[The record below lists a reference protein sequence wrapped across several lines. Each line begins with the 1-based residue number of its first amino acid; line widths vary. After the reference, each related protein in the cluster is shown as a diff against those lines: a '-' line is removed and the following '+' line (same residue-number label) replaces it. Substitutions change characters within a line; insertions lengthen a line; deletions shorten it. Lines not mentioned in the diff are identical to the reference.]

1 MNCNLKT
8 NRSLTNCLT
17 VTILAFL
24 VVVGPIEDF
33 LFPDSEVHA
42 DETAPTLAVVNG
54 TDITESDLE
63 FLYLSRD
70 VRQELRPVVRDRY
83 IEELIDRNLLK
94 EFLRSRKI
102 SAPKSI
108 VDERVARAEKLIT
121 QEGLPFDETLKT
133 LGYTR
138 VTFQE
143 EVALPLAWL
152 EHARLVITDKSIAEY
167 WDRHRAEFDGS
178 EVRAAHIVK
187 RLPGDAKSPDAS
199 AAKQELAVI
208 RESILTGK
216 ATFSDAAREHS
227 DSPSGKDG
235 GNLGQ
240 FAYRGRMPHDLTKV
254 AFQLKP
260 GDVSQPFETPFGV
273 HILAVIEIV
282 PGDLSLEDARRE
294 IFHELSTKL
303 QAGLIT
309 ELRGKANITRPEQSD
324 KPISS
329 SDAENK

>member
-1 MNCNLKT
+1 VDHHVEA
-8 NRSLTNCLT
+8 NRTLTGCLR
-17 VTILAFL
+17 VTLLAFL
-24 VVVGPIEDF
+24 IVNGPFSDF
-33 LFPDSEVHA
+33 LVPDTEVHA
-42 DETAPTLAVVNG
+42 DETARTLAVVNG
-54 TDITESDLE
+54 TGVTESDLE
-63 FLYLSRD
+63 FFYLSRD
-70 VRQELRPVVRDRY
+70 VRQELRPAVRDRY
-83 IEELIDRNLLK
+83 IEELIDRSLLK

-108 VDERVARAEKLIT
+108 VEERVARAEKLIT
-121 QEGLPFDETLKT
+121 QEGLAFDETLKT
-133 LGYTR
+133 LGYSR
-138 VTFQE
+138 ETFRE

-167 WDRHRAEFDGS
+167 WDSHRAEFDGT
-178 EVRAAHIVK
+178 EVRGAHIVK
-187 RLPGDAKSPDAS
+187 RLPGNVKSPDTS
-199 AAKQELAVI
+199 TAKQELAVI
-208 RESILTGK
+208 RESILAGK
-216 ATFSDAAREHS
+216 ATFSEAAREHS

-294 IFHELSTKL
+294 IFHELSTRL

-309 ELRGKANITRPEQSD
+309 ELRSKATITRSEQSD
-324 KPISS
+324 KPALN
-329 SDAENK
+329 SDALNK